1 MNLQSTIEHMPEV
14 MYLRL
19 KCAAETGKWPEGTV
33 VDQAQRDTALQLIMA
48 YQARHLNS
56 DEMLTIGSDG
66 QMVHKNK
73 RQLKAGFSTAAKD
86 KPITPCAKPNSDSES
101 TNTENLTK
109 SDIAHFTN
117 I

>member
-1 MNLQSTIEHMPEV
+1 MNLDNTIENMPEA

-19 KCAAETGKWPEGTV
+19 KCAAETGKWPEGVV

-48 YQARHLNS
+48 YQARHLDS

-66 QMVHKNK
+66 NMVHKNK
-73 RQLKAGFSTAAKD
+73 RQLKASFTTAAKD
-86 KPITPCAKPNSDSES
+86 EPIVPCVKPEEETI
-101 TNTENLTK
+101 K

-117 I
+117 L

>member
-1 MNLQSTIEHMPEV
+1 MPEA

-48 YQARHLNS
+48 YQAHHLNS

-73 RQLKAGFSTAAKD
+73 RQLKEQFSTAAKD
-86 KPITPCAKPNSDSES
+86 KPITPCAKPSEKDDS
-101 TNTENLTK
+101 TNDDNTNRESITK

-117 I
+117 L

>member
-1 MNLQSTIEHMPEV
+1 MNLASTIENMPEA

-19 KCAAETGKWPEGTV
+19 KCAAETGKWPEGTI
-33 VDQAQRDTALQLIMA
+33 VDQTQRDTALQLIMA

-56 DEMLTIGSDG
+56 DEMLTIGRDG

-73 RQLKAGFSTAAKD
+73 RQLKEQFSTSAKN
-86 KPITPCAKPNSDSES
+86 KPVTPCSKPGESDDAT
-101 TNTENLTK
+101 TN
-109 SDIAHFTN
+109 DIARFTN

>member
-1 MNLQSTIEHMPEV
+1 MNLDSTIENMPEA

-19 KCAAETGKWPEGTV
+19 KCAAETGKWPEGVV

-48 YQARHLNS
+48 YQACHLDS

-73 RQLKAGFSTAAKD
+73 RQLKEKFTSAAKE
-86 KPITPCAKPNSDSES
+86 KAITPCAKPDVDA
-101 TNTENLTK
+101 LK
-109 SDIAHFTN
+109 SDIAHFTEL
-117 I
+117 

>member
-1 MNLQSTIEHMPEV
+1 MNLESTIENMPEA

-33 VDQAQRDTALQLIMA
+33 VEKAQRDTALQLIMA

-73 RQLKAGFSTAAKD
+73 RQLKEQFSTAAKD
-86 KPITPCAKPNSDSES
+86 KPIPPCVKPSENDSEKIVKHA
-101 TNTENLTK
+101 NK
-109 SDIAHFTN
+109 SDIAHFIN
-117 I
+117 L

>member
-1 MNLQSTIEHMPEV
+1 MNLQDTIEHMPEA

-33 VDQAQRDTALQLIMA
+33 VDKAQRDTALQLIMA

-66 QMVHKNK
+66 QMVHNK
-73 RQLKAGFSTAAKD
+73 DEL
-86 KPITPCAKPNSDSES
+86 NSSATESS
-101 TNTENLTK
+101 TNNESSNK
-109 SDIAHFTN
+109 SNIAHFTN
-117 I
+117 L

>member
-1 MNLQSTIEHMPEV
+1 MNLDSTIENMPEV

-19 KCAAETGKWPEGTV
+19 KCAAETGKWPEGVV
-33 VDQAQRDTALQLIMA
+33 VDKAQRDTALQLIMA

-73 RQLKAGFSTAAKD
+73 RQLKEQFSRSTKD
-86 KPITPCAKPNSDSES
+86 KPMIPYAKPNEDTS
-101 TNTENLTK
+101 K
-109 SDIAHFTN
+109 SGIAHFTN
-117 I
+117 L

>member
-1 MNLQSTIEHMPEV
+1 MNLQNTIEHMPEA
-14 MYLRL
+14 MYQRL
-19 KCAAETGKWPEGTV
+19 KCAAETGKWPEGTI

-48 YQARHLNS
+48 YQAQHLNS

-73 RQLKAGFSTAAKD
+73 RQLKEQFSTAAKD
-86 KPITPCAKPNSDSES
+86 KPISPCAKPD
-101 TNTENLTK
+101 TENKNTQAENVTK

-117 I
+117 L

>member
-1 MNLQSTIEHMPEV
+1 MNLEHTIENMPET

-19 KCAAETGKWPEGTV
+19 KCAAETGKWPEGVV

-48 YQARHLNS
+48 YQAKYLDS

-66 QMVHKNK
+66 NMVHKNK
-73 RQLKAGFSTAAKD
+73 RQLKEQFTGAAKD
-86 KPITPCAKPNSDSES
+86 KPIEPCVKP
-101 TNTENLTK
+101 TEEAAK

-117 I
+117 L